1 MGFPKLKNALFCR
14 ILTYVVVLGLFIA
27 PIVLLACIPVIPVQI
42 KVAAFVV
49 FGAGLIYYLIKN
61 FILLMGMDLFLAML
75 HGYNT
80 ARRQYPLPKA
90 ATEEKILRRVR
101 RFGKT
106 YPCHSAKPQ
115 PIALQYK
122 ASASMLIYAS
132 GIEKIIAVYHTPFL
146 DKQTYSAIFRSA
158 KSNSNYLKGKKKPLL
173 LDPQQKK
180 APLNRVTVVLIFAD
194 SVDMTL
200 APTLFDLV
208 GKEAGDGDEISY
220 LPCIIDLHHRI
231 CVFDSVRSPYV
242 GFGYPVKNRGYKMIK
257 KIVFGGRFTKSNAF
271 VALPDQQGHKD
282 IDIRNDTL
290 WKLWRTM
297 KYEIIISQKEMKKR
311 FSGMQHGQI
320 EIEDGEYL
328 YLKWKEAG
336 ILLAFQLDN
345 ETMTAS
351 VDSFDTWD
359 YPKSN
364 KIGKQMHEKM
374 ERRITEHFAELGY
387 TVRFIEPFEEKE
399 NL

>member
-27 PIVLLACIPVIPVQI
+27 PIVVLACIPVIPVQI

-80 ARRQYPLPKA
+80 ARRQYPLPKV

-101 RFGKT
+101 RFGKAC
-106 YPCHSAKPQ
+106 PCHSAKPL

-158 KSNSNYLKGKKKPLL
+158 KSNSNYLKGKKKPML

-200 APTLFDLV
+200 SPTLFDLV

-220 LPCIIDLHHRI
+220 LPCIIDLHHRT
-231 CVFDSVRSPYV
+231 CVFDSVRIPYV
-242 GFGYPVKNRGYKMIK
+242 GFGYPVKNRGYKLIK
-257 KIVFGGRFTKSNAF
+257 KIVFGGRFTKSDTF
-271 VALPDQQGHKD
+271 VALPDQQDHKD

-297 KYEIIISQKEMKKR
+297 KYEIITSQKEMKKR

-320 EIEDGEYL
+320 EIEDDEYL
-328 YLKWKEAG
+328 YLKWKDAG

-351 VDSFDTWD
+351 VDAFDTWD

-387 TVRFIEPFEEKE
+387 TVKFIEPFEEKE
-399 NL
+399 NP

>member
-27 PIVLLACIPVIPVQI
+27 PIVVLACIPVIPVQI

-101 RFGKT
+101 RFGKACP
-106 YPCHSAKPQ
+106 YHSAKPQ
-115 PIALQYK
+115 PMTLQYK

-158 KSNSNYLKGKKKPLL
+158 KSNSNYLKGKKKPML

-194 SVDMTL
+194 SVDITL

-220 LPCIIDLHHRI
+220 LPCIIDLHHRT

-242 GFGYPVKNRGYKMIK
+242 GYGYPVKNRGYKMIK

-297 KYEIIISQKEMKKR
+297 KYEIITSQKEMKKR

-320 EIEDGEYL
+320 ETEDGEYL

-351 VDSFDTWD
+351 VDAFDTWD

-387 TVRFIEPFEEKE
+387 SVKFIEPFEEEE